1 MKQFGVTSPLVVD
14 SRGNELLEFN
24 VGSEGDLDD
33 LDPAIPMPLALV
45 VARHENRTLLVFNRW
60 REQWELPGGMIEP
73 GETSR
78 EAAVREFVEETG
90 QPEPNVAYCGVATF
104 RLMPDRRLEH
114 AAVYRADLPQQH
126 IGHGIRDDEPLPRSR
141 PGALREVVVQPGAD
155 LLGLRVG
162 GARKVTHRSAT
173 PSTAP

>member
-1 MKQFGVTSPLVVD
+1 VKQFGVASPLVVD

-45 VARHENRTLLVFNRW
+45 VARHENRRLLVFNRW

-90 QPEPNVAYCGVATF
+90 QPEPNVGYCGVATF

-114 AAVYRADLPQQH
+114 AAVYRAELPS
-126 IGHGIRDDEPLPRSR
+126 RAAFEADDEVERIEWWD
-141 PGALREVVVQPGAD
+141 GAAIPALA
-155 LLGLRVG
+155 LLDAEICRLAQRL
-162 GARKVTHRSAT
+162 A
-173 PSTAP
+173 